1 MKLMTKN
8 SINNKENDL
17 KKKPLNNLYTG
28 NLLDNLKSGE
38 HVSLEGDNGSFV
50 FYKNDENGF
59 WIHHNSAWIN
69 FINNPMTQNEM
80 ENVLEPIISHA
91 DNLESKIPHDLLIR
105 LKDMFWGKDK
115 RNEWKDFTV
124 EDFLRNITLNNIL
137 STLEF
142 KKELLKETEHKVSE
156 WIVGYLENATN
167 ILNELVSQ
175 YPENSVIR
183 NKIQDKLNYL
193 ESYKKTFSDWKF
205 VEWIKNNVSDLNNLL
220 DILENQDPE
229 WELASQIKDLRNKKT
244 QNDFSGEIKWFFDKI
259 YSWDAFAIPYSTFG
273 DRYWIA
279 WSVDQW
285 TKAFAEL
292 NWWDKWSEEINRL
305 WKKQESLMDD
315 KLSFIEKEKI
325 FKDANQEYL
334 DSIWF
339 ILGTGRNALPSTG
352 GYYKWIHD
360 EIELDDFISMPCSD
374 IYPAVLQ
381 KTILP
386 FYLEDLYKESCELLW
401 EKSMDK
407 SLDKYVD
414 WLKNPSWF
422 AKLSSALNK
431 KSNEN
436 KIESLRKIS
445 EKIWLLRKKFDSLDK
460 QIRSFWDKNKEALIK
475 MASEFC
481 VIEDFVKIDN
491 TNVYSPFT
499 MSNQDKRLDFMR
511 KN

>member
-1 MKLMTKN
+1 MTKN
-8 SINNKENDL
+8 SINSREKDL
-17 KKKPLNNLYTG
+17 AKKPLKELYTNNLLNT
-28 NLLDNLKSGE
+28 LVAGE
-38 HVSLEGDNGSFV
+38 HISLDWDNGSFV

-59 WIHHNSAWIN
+59 WVHHNSAWIN
-69 FINNPMTQNEM
+69 FVNNPMTQKEM
-80 ENVLEPIISHA
+80 EDVLNPVVSHA
-91 DNLESKIPHDLLIR
+91 GGLEWKIPDDLLIR
-105 LKDMFWGKDK
+105 LKDIFWKK
-115 RNEWKDFTV
+115 TKENVWKTFTI
-124 EDFLRNITLNNIL
+124 EDLLNNINLDNIL

-142 KKELLKETEHKVSE
+142 KKQLLNETEHKISQ
-156 WIVGYLENATN
+156 WILWYLENATF
-167 ILNELVSQ
+167 ILNELISQ

-183 NKIQDKLNYL
+183 NRIQDKLNYL
-193 ESYKKTFSDWKF
+193 EPYKKTFSDWKF

-220 DILENQDPE
+220 DILENQDTE
-229 WELASQIKDLRNKKT
+229 SELASQIKDLRNKKT
-244 QNDFSGEIKWFFDKI
+244 QNDFSVEIKWFFDKI
-259 YSWDAFAIPYSTFG
+259 HTWDAFAIPYSTFG

-315 KLSFIEKEKI
+315 KLSFEQKKEA
-325 FKDANQEYL
+325 FQNANQEYL
-334 DSIWF
+334 NSIWF

-360 EIELDDFISMPCSD
+360 EIEVDDFISMPCSD
-374 IYPAVLQ
+374 IYPAALQ

-386 FYLEDLYKESCELLW
+386 FYLEDLYKEVCELLW
-401 EKSMDK
+401 EKSLDK
-407 SLDKYVD
+407 SIDKYIEE
-414 WLKNPSWF
+414 LKNPSWF
-422 AKLSSALNK
+422 AKLTAKLKN
-431 KSNEN
+431 NDN
-436 KIESLRKIS
+436 KIESLKNIAER
-445 EKIWLLRKKFDSLDK
+445 IWLLRKKFDNLDK
-460 QIRSFWDKNKEALIK
+460 QIRNFWDKNKDALIK

-481 VIEDFVKIDN
+481 VIEDFAKVDN